1 MSWLLEG
8 VTRMKK
14 QFREPERDPYVGLRF
29 YSALTHGIGM
39 ALALLGTLL
48 LLQKALRLSMP
59 LQSLLALMIY
69 GISAVCLYTASTL
82 YHSLRTGISGRLAL
96 RKLDHSMIYC
106 LIAGTYTPICLISLA
121 NNGGKLLFAIV
132 WIIALGGTF
141 LSIFWIKMPRW
152 LASAVYIAMG
162 WLAIFVIGPL
172 IKTLPIE
179 AVVWLFSG
187 GLFYTFGGVLYALKW
202 PGGDYPRFG
211 FHEVFHVFIILGS
224 ICQFILI
231 DKFMF

>member
-1 MSWLLEG
+1 MI
-8 VTRMKK
+8 KK
-14 QFREPERDPYVGLRF
+14 QNNHIDESASEHYVGLRF
-29 YSALTHGIGM
+29 YSALTHGFG
-39 ALALLGTLL
+39 ALLALLGSFL
-48 LLQKALRLSMP
+48 LLQKALRLSVP

-162 WLAIFVIGPL
+162 WLAIFVVGPL
-172 IKTLPIE
+172 IKTLPTE

-202 PGGDYPRFG
+202 PGSDYPRFG
-211 FHEVFHVFIILGS
+211 FHEVFHVFILLGS